1 MEHGTRQE
9 AYLREQSGPFFDVL
23 IDKDVFPWN
32 QSLVED
38 DNGIVLIQTT
48 RQRIIKGT
56 AHHLSSHGI
65 RRATEHLH
73 PRGTHGG
80 DEGNGKLFGLDGSS
94 ISVSN
99 KVVMRQSRAGG
110 DHFRATDDEASVG
123 LSVHMDIH
131 VSDLIRGPV
140 TVYGRVDKR
149 VVQEQDALLGFT
161 IPASGIVLV
170 GSAEIGMQ

>member
-1 MEHGTRQE
+1 MEHRTRQE
-9 AYLREQSGPFFDVL
+9 VYLREQNVPFFDVL

-38 DNGIVLIQTT
+38 DDRIVLIQTT

-56 AHHLSSHGI
+56 VYHLCGHGI
-65 RRATEHLH
+65 RRATEYFHVW
-73 PRGTHGG
+73 GIHGG
-80 DEGNGKLFGLDGSS
+80 DVGNGKLFGLDGSS

-99 KVVMRQSRAGG
+99 KVVMRQSRACG

-131 VSDLIRGPV
+131 
-140 TVYGRVDKR
+140 
-149 VVQEQDALLGFT
+149 
-161 IPASGIVLV
+161 
-170 GSAEIGMQ
+170 